1 MALAPMSDVTDA
13 AFRRIVA
20 KYGKPD
26 VMFTEFVSADGLFL
40 ADDKGRKKL
49 LRAFLY
55 TENERPI
62 VAQFFSSKPEMIKKA
77 ASLAAEMGFD
87 GININMG
94 CPDRSVERQGAGA
107 ALMKNPPLAREII
120 LAAIEG
126 AKCGKKKIPVSVK
139 TRIGYGKDELKTWL
153 PVLLKTGLSAV
164 TIHARTRKELSKVPA
179 RWETIKEAVEIRN
192 GMGVETLILGNGDA
206 TDLPDAFR
214 RVRESGADGVV
225 IGRAIFGN
233 PWLFADLPELR
244 KRFKKDSKIE
254 SSEKEKVS
262 IKKKLEVMLEHSR
275 LFEKMMVG
283 SKNFPVMKKHIKA
296 YVSGWDGAKGLRT
309 TLMKAENLSQVEREV
324 KKRLA
329 GRI

>member
-1 MALAPMSDVTDA
+1 M
-13 AFRRIVA
+13 
-20 KYGKPD
+20 
-26 VMFTEFVSADGLFL
+26 
-40 ADDKGRKKL
+40 
-49 LRAFLY
+49 
-55 TENERPI
+55 
-62 VAQFFSSKPEMIKKA
+62 
-77 ASLAAEMGFD
+77 
-87 GININMG
+87 
-94 CPDRSVERQGAGA
+94 
-107 ALMKNPPLAREII
+107 
-120 LAAIEG
+120 
-126 AKCGKKKIPVSVK
+126 
-139 TRIGYGKDELKTWL
+139 
-153 PVLLKTGLSAV
+153 LKTGLSAV

-192 GMGVETLILGNGDA
+192 GMGVETLILGNGDV

-214 RVRESGADGVV
+214 RARESGADGVV

-309 TLMKAENLSQVEREV
+309 TLMKAENLSQVEMEV